1 MRVLKRDNTYED
13 VSLDKVQ
20 KRIAGQCEGLNV
32 DIIEIAQKVC
42 SRIHDGVKT
51 STLDDEA
58 ARLCA
63 QLITKHPDYGVV
75 AARIAISNHQK
86 KTSPSF
92 SETINMLY
100 TVTDIHGNKNP
111 LISDELWNIVQIHKD
126 KLNSIIN
133 YDRDYNYDYFGF
145 KTLERSYLLKVNGK
159 IVERPQHMIMRV
171 ALGIHGWDLKEAIET
186 YELMSTRY
194 FTHATPTLFNAGT
207 PRSQLASCYLM
218 GMDDSI
224 TGMYKT
230 LGDCAQI
237 SKYAGGIGIH
247 IHDIRPTGSY
257 IRGTN
262 GYSTGIVP
270 MLRVYN
276 AAGRHVNQCFRGD
289 TIIYTKTG
297 YKNIESIEIGDNVIT
312 IDNTVK
318 PVLGITRKEV
328 DEELYVISCKWTQLN
343 ESREGV
349 YVTGEHQI
357 FTLDEN
363 DNIIEVSA
371 CELTTENYVGYPIA
385 LGPTSYVK
393 LLHDM
398 YWVKIDKIDKKHYK
412 GFVYDLNIQDNH
424 NYLTNMGIVHNSGK
438 RNGSIAVYL
447 EPWHSD
453 IEAFLDLRKNS
464 GNHEER
470 CHDLFTAMWVPDL
483 FMKRVDA
490 NQEWSLMCPDE
501 CPGLSTT
508 YGDEFE
514 ALYTK
519 YEAEGK
525 YKKKVKAQTLFY
537 SIMRSQI
544 ETGTPYMVYKD
555 SANKKSNQMNI
566 GTIKSSNLCVAPET
580 MILTDNGYKNIKDIA
595 GNEVNVWNG
604 SEFSKV
610 TVVQTGKMQKLL
622 TIEFSNGTS
631 LRCTPYHKFYI
642 ETGSCPSQKSV
653 SKTIEAKD
661 LKENMK
667 LIRCLFPT
675 LKSGTET
682 MKYPY
687 THGLFCAEGTYTYNI
702 NTPIQQ
708 CKCKKMDNT
717 DFCRHHVNSIKKY
730 DSETKCCAETGEHKP
745 LLYLYGE
752 KRKLID
758 NIECESVH
766 AETESNTNRIT
777 ACLPKDI
784 EPKYY
789 VPINST
795 IETKIKWLEGYADG
809 DGCVIKLD
817 GIKNI
822 QIGSINLEFLQ
833 KVLYMLQTMGIN
845 AKIALAREK
854 CKKMMP
860 DHRGDYKEYEC
871 QNMYR
876 ISIDAKSVLH
886 LKSMGFFPK
895 RLDIENCRAPHHMTN
910 AFIKVKSVIDNND
923 YDDTYCFNEPIK
935 HAGIFNG
942 VITGNCSEITLF
954 SDTKETA
961 VCNLASIGLPTYVK
975 YTKDIEK
982 GDGIDN
988 VIPYYDFKELHRV
1001 AQVITRNL
1009 NKVIDRT
1016 FYPTPETRLSN
1027 LRHRPIGIGV
1037 QGLAN
1042 TYVLMRM
1049 PFESAEA
1056 ADLNRKIFATIY
1068 HAALT
1073 ASVAISRRRS
1083 EYREELNDSNT
1094 SQDRKEFLVNYL
1106 NMIPEEELLVGQY
1119 SGTYSSFMGSPA
1131 SLGQLQY
1138 DLWGVT
1144 EPETVDGLLDWAAL
1158 KEDIAKYGL
1167 RNSTLLA
1174 PMPTATTSQILG
1186 FNESFE
1192 AFTSN
1197 IYQRQTLAGEFT
1209 IINRH
1214 LIDDLLKLGLWNTEM
1229 KDKILAAG
1237 GSVQGI
1243 PEIPE
1248 HIRLLYKTVWEIKQK
1263 IVIDQSAERGP
1274 YVCQSQSLN
1283 IHLEDPDFAK
1293 MTNVHFYGW
1302 KKGLKTGMYYL
1313 RSRPK
1318 AKITAFTLDPTK
1330 QNQNTGN
1337 ASTSTKQQPSEEEIM
1352 ACRRDNPEGCV
1363 MCSG

>member
-297 YKNIESIEIGDNVIT
+297 YKNIESIEVGDNVIT

-318 PVLGITRKEV
+318 PVLGISRKEV

-555 SANKKSNQMNI
+555 SANKKNNQMNL
-566 GTIKSSNLCVAPET
+566 GTLKSSNLCS
-580 MILTDNGYKNIKDIA
+580 
-595 GNEVNVWNG
+595 EV
-604 SEFSKV
+604 
-610 TVVQTGKMQKLL
+610 L
-622 TIEFSNGTS
+622 
-631 LRCTPYHKFYI
+631 
-642 ETGSCPSQKSV
+642 
-653 SKTIEAKD
+653 
-661 LKENMK
+661 
-667 LIRCLFPT
+667 
-675 LKSGTET
+675 
-682 MKYPY
+682 
-687 THGLFCAEGTYTYNI
+687 
-702 NTPIQQ
+702 
-708 CKCKKMDNT
+708 
-717 DFCRHHVNSIKKY
+717 
-730 DSETKCCAETGEHKP
+730 
-745 LLYLYGE
+745 
-752 KRKLID
+752 
-758 NIECESVH
+758 
-766 AETESNTNRIT
+766 
-777 ACLPKDI
+777 
-784 EPKYY
+784 
-789 VPINST
+789 
-795 IETKIKWLEGYADG
+795 
-809 DGCVIKLD
+809 
-817 GIKNI
+817 
-822 QIGSINLEFLQ
+822 
-833 KVLYMLQTMGIN
+833 
-845 AKIALAREK
+845 
-854 CKKMMP
+854 
-860 DHRGDYKEYEC
+860 
-871 QNMYR
+871 
-876 ISIDAKSVLH
+876 
-886 LKSMGFFPK
+886 
-895 RLDIENCRAPHHMTN
+895 
-910 AFIKVKSVIDNND
+910 
-923 YDDTYCFNEPIK
+923 
-935 HAGIFNG
+935 
-942 VITGNCSEITLF
+942 LF

-1001 AQVITRNL
+1001 VQVITRNL

-1094 SQDRKEFLVNYL
+1094 SQDRKEFLINYL

-1131 SLGQLQY
+1131 SSGKLQY

-1144 EPETVDGLLDWAAL
+1144 EPETVDGLLDWTAL

-1197 IYQRQTLAGEFT
+1197 IFQRQTLAGEFT

-1248 HIRLLYKTVWEIKQK
+1248 QIRLLYKTVWEIKQK

-1330 QNQNTGN
+1330 QNQNTGT